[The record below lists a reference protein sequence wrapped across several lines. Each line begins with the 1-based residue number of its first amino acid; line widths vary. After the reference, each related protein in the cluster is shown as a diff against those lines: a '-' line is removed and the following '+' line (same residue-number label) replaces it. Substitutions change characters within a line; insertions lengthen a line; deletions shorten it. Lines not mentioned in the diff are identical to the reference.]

1 MMVMG
6 GSRFSSGCGKA
17 RAQLVCLTV
26 QATENPHY
34 KISVGVL

>member
-1 MMVMG
+1 MLLG
-6 GSRFSSGCGKA
+6 GAILSGSGGGQTC
-17 RAQLVCLTV
+17 RQLRRLAA